1 MYSSLQLM
9 ADYPAVFISVVFVIS
24 LLVGSFLNVVI
35 YRLPVMME
43 KGWKAEID
51 EYLLSQNETNQANAS
66 QAVDANTSTPETF
79 NLVKPDSTCPKC
91 QHKIRA
97 WENIPVISWLAL
109 GGKCSQC
116 KSPIP
121 IRYPLVELATG
132 LLSALV
138 AWHFG
143 CGLAAVAAVVATW
156 LLVAMTFIDLDT
168 MLLPDQLTLPL
179 LWMGLLLSIN
189 TTFVTP
195 ADAIIGGAVGYLS
208 LWSIY
213 WAFKLLTGKEG
224 MGYGDFKL
232 LAAIG
237 AWVGWQH
244 LPVVILLSSL
254 VGALVGISLLSL
266 QGKDKSQPIP
276 FGPYLA
282 AAGWLTLIFGDGLVA
297 QYWAWMLP

>member
-1 MYSSLQLM
+1 MSEIFQLM
-9 ADYPAVFISVVFVIS
+9 ADSPTFFISFIFILS

-43 KGWKAEID
+43 NAWKAEID
-51 EYLLSQNETNQANAS
+51 EYASFQNPASKNSQEQSLETTKKP
-66 QAVDANTSTPETF
+66 VF

-91 QHKIRA
+91 QHKIRS
-97 WENIPVISWLAL
+97 WENIPVISWLL
-109 GGKCSQC
+109 LQGKCSQC
-116 KSPIP
+116 KNPIS

-143 CGLAAVAAVVATW
+143 YGLAGFAAVLATW
-156 LLVAMTFIDLDT
+156 LLIAMTFIDLDT
-168 MLLPDQLTLPL
+168 MLLPDQLTLAL
-179 LWMGLLLSIN
+179 LWIGLLISIEAP
-189 TTFVTP
+189 FVSTQ
-195 ADAIIGGAVGYLS
+195 DAIIGAAVGYLC
-208 LWSIY
+208 LWSLY

-244 LPVVILLSSL
+244 LPVVVLLSSF
-254 VGALVGISLLSL
+254 VGAIVGVTLLSV
-266 QGKDKSQPIP
+266 QGKDKTTPIP

-282 AAGWLTLIFGDGLVA
+282 AAGWLTLLYGDSIVDL
-297 QYWAWMLP
+297 YWQWLLP